1 MSVEDK
7 IRRAEEIYYKRRMGE
22 NSNKNINIWG
32 GRDTQRDMAKE
43 GLKADFGTN
52 LGYRRI
58 GRKSEKNIKLLK
70 KLIKQIIV
78 CLTIYGIF
86 YITVNNNYV
95 FSEDFTN
102 KAKEIL
108 NQDIDFKSLYSAG
121 IRKLKEWSEL
131 INKKTEE
138 NNPIKNDD
146 GNGTGDGVKKND
158 DINQNNEE
166 GAIGGSSE
174 ENAGSSEENVKDW
187 EASAGE
193 NTTGNEANNQNELS
207 QMEQDANYIKD
218 TINFIKP
225 INGKITSGFGQRN
238 PTTATVPK
246 NHTGIDIATD
256 TGTKI
261 ISATEGTVVLA
272 SSTGD
277 YGKHLKIQTS
287 DKNIVVVYAHCNN
300 LYVNE
305 GETIKQGQEIA
316 EVGSTGNA
324 TGPHLHFEIRYQERY
339 VNPQLILEL

>member
-1 MSVEDK
+1 MRKGTRDMERVMSVEDK
-7 IRRAEEIYYKRRMGE
+7 IRRAEEIYYKRRLGE
-22 NSNKNINIWG
+22 NDNKNTNIWI
-32 GRDTQRDMAKE
+32 GRDSQRGMGKD
-43 GLKADFGTN
+43 GLRTDLEHGRI
-52 LGYRRI
+52 RRE
-58 GRKSEKNIKLLK
+58 SEKNIKLFK
-70 KLIKQIIV
+70 KLIKQIVV
-78 CLTIYGIF
+78 CIMIYGIF

-108 NQDIDFKSLYSAG
+108 NQDIDFKSLYSTG
-121 IRKLKEWSEL
+121 VSKLKEWSEL
-131 INKKTEE
+131 LNKKTEE

-146 GNGTGDGVKKND
+146 GN
-158 DINQNNEE
+158 NEE
-166 GAIGGSSE
+166 GAIGGSSD
-174 ENAGSSEENVKDW
+174 ENAGSTEVVENDGDAGTI
-187 EASAGE
+187 EAE
-193 NTTGNEANNQNELS
+193 NETSNKNELS
-207 QMEQDANYIKD
+207 QMEQDANYIKNA
-218 TINFIKP
+218 INFIKP

-246 NHTGIDIATD
+246 NHTGTDIAAD

-277 YGKHLKIQTS
+277 YGKHLKIQTN
-287 DKNIVVVYAHCNN
+287 DKDIVIIYAHCNN

-324 TGPHLHFEIRYQERY
+324 TGPHLHFEIRYQDRY